1 MRCVKVERDSGP
13 MIARVAEPD
22 DRFRQLAL
30 AFPLRPRCRFE
41 DFETDGAAEAVA
53 ALRSLAAG
61 GPGFRGCL
69 LWGAPAAGK
78 THLLQAT
85 CQAHAECPEH
95 KDQTDSGYR
104 WTPPAIYLPLGEAV
118 VTPEALEGLETC
130 GLVALDD
137 VDRWFGD
144 AERERAL
151 LALYQGLGARGRQ
164 LVVSVRGPPSSWRT
178 RYPDLGSRLRALA
191 AYGLPVL
198 SDAGKASVL
207 RRLGAERGLELAPAV
222 LDFWLVHGSREFATL
237 LGQFERLDRAAWSAG
252 RRVTIPLLKSVLQ
265 L

>member
-1 MRCVKVERDSGP
+1 MRGERDSGS
-13 MIARVAEPD
+13 MFARVTEPD

-53 ALRSLAAG
+53 ALRALAAG
-61 GPGFRGCL
+61 GAGFRGCL
-69 LWGAPAAGK
+69 LWGAAAVGK

-85 CQAHAECPEH
+85 CQAQAEQQEHRNQGHPEPRR
-95 KDQTDSGYR
+95 KTA
-104 WTPPAIYLPLGEAV
+104 AIYLPLGEPG
-118 VTPEALEGLETC
+118 VTPEALEGLEAC

-137 VDRWFGD
+137 VDHWFGD

-151 LALYQGLGARGRQ
+151 LALYQGLAAHGRQ
-164 LVVSVRGPPSSWRT
+164 LVVSVRAPPSSWRT
-178 RYPDLGSRLRALA
+178 RYPDLDSRLRALPT
-191 AYGLPVL
+191 YGLPVL
-198 SDAGKASVL
+198 SDTAKAAVL
-207 RRLGAERGLELAPAV
+207 RRLGAERGLELAPVV
-222 LDFWLVHGSREFATL
+222 LDFWLAHGSREFATL
-237 LGQFERLDRAAWSAG
+237 LSQFERLDRAAWSAG